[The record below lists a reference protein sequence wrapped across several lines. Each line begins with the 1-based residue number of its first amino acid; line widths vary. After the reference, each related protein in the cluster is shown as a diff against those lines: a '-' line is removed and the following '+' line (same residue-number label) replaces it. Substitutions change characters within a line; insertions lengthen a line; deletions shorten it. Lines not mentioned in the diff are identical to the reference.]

1 MTISS
6 VQSER
11 HYYDTFPAGP
21 FQTGDI
27 WSNIPSNGLLEASV
41 TFGLLIT
48 PACDLQNRK
57 SDTLAF
63 MPIVSVREAMKS
75 RFMIRKFSS
84 ELKQDIDQLF
94 PDLSDVCDFGDADFL
109 TEISNRLSV
118 DSPDLRNKTKPCERL
133 NAWLSFLRM
142 NEVPSDLGLPFLKPK
157 YRDDIFRTIIKNSFS
172 HDIHFF
178 PRQRLDP
185 IPAFREHSVCLF
197 RYIQTFPV
205 EIFELANRSSETVW
219 HKSLTATSPF
229 FASRFNDLPVRVL
242 RLKHDICVD
251 LITRFTSLY
260 NRIGSADFTDI
271 CIEDFLKELGQ

>member
-6 VQSER
+6 VQAER

-63 MPIVSVREAMKS
+63 MPIVSVREAMKL

-109 TEISNRLSV
+109 T
-118 DSPDLRNKTKPCERL
+118 D
-133 NAWLSFLRM
+133 
-142 NEVPSDLGLPFLKPK
+142 G
-157 YRDDIFRTIIKNSFS
+157 
-172 HDIHFF
+172 
-178 PRQRLDP
+178 
-185 IPAFREHSVCLF
+185 
-197 RYIQTFPV
+197 
-205 EIFELANRSSETVW
+205 
-219 HKSLTATSPF
+219 
-229 FASRFNDLPVRVL
+229 
-242 RLKHDICVD
+242 
-251 LITRFTSLY
+251 
-260 NRIGSADFTDI
+260 
-271 CIEDFLKELGQ
+271 

>member
-6 VQSER
+6 AQSEK

-27 WSNIPSNGLLEASV
+27 WSNIPSNGLLDAPV

-63 MPIVSVREAMKS
+63 MPVISVRDAIRS
-75 RFMIRKFSS
+75 RFILRRLSS
-84 ELKQDIDQLF
+84 ELKQTVDQLF
-94 PDLSDVCDFGDADFL
+94 PDLSDVCEFSDADFL
-109 TEISNRLSV
+109 NELTQRISD
-118 DSPDLRNKTKPCERL
+118 DSIELRKKKTACDRL
-133 NAWLSFLRM
+133 NAWIAFLRM
-142 NEVPSDLGLPFLKPK
+142 NEAPADLELPFLSPK
-157 YRDDIFRTIIKNSFS
+157 FRDEFLRSIVKNSFS
-172 HDIHFF
+172 QDIHFF
-178 PRQRLDP
+178 PRQRSEP
-185 IPAFREHSVCLF
+185 ILAFREHSVCLF

-205 EIFELANRSSETVW
+205 EIFELANRSSEEAW
-219 HKSLTATSPF
+219 HKSVTATTPF

-242 RLKHDICVD
+242 RVKHDICVD

-271 CIEDFLKELGQ
+271 CIVDFLKDLRQ